1 MQRLPDEADHGVIT
15 VLCVD
20 DHPLVRDG
28 ISGLLSE
35 VDDIEL
41 VGEAADGLE
50 AVEQYRRLRPDIVL
64 MDLKLRN
71 MGGIEALLAIRSESP
86 DAKVI
91 VLTTFAGDAI
101 AQRAIQGGAFGY
113 ILKSEVR
120 KGLLTTIREVHAG
133 HRRVSDEVAVA
144 IAQRAGDQALSVREV
159 TVLQQ
164 IAYGRSNREISGA
177 LFISEGTVKN
187 HVKSIL
193 SKLDASDRTHAVV
206 IGLDRGIIGI

>member
-1 MQRLPDEADHGVIT
+1 
-15 VLCVD
+15 
-20 DHPLVRDG
+20 
-28 ISGLLSE
+28 
-35 VDDIEL
+35 
-41 VGEAADGLE
+41 
-50 AVEQYRRLRPDIVL
+50 
-64 MDLKLRN
+64 MDLKLPN
-71 MGGIEALLAIRSESP
+71 MGGIEALLAIRSDSP

-101 AQRAIQGGAFGY
+101 AQRAIQGGAFAY

-133 HRRVSDEVAVA
+133 HKRVSDEVAA
-144 IAQRAGDQALSVREV
+144 AMALRAGDQALSVREV

-164 IAYGRSNREISGA
+164 IAYGRSNKEISSA
-177 LFISEGTVKN
+177 LFITEGTVKN

-193 SKLDASDRTHAVV
+193 SKLDAADRTHAVV